1 MTAPIDLVASMVL
14 ENGARWGEVAVPEQW
29 EDMEALLG
37 GGARR
42 RHLWL
47 RARGRSKT
55 LDAGAATLA
64 MMLAGDL
71 KPGDELYA
79 AAAGRDQAGHLARKI
94 RQIGGATPELADA
107 VDVQNYRVVTPRT
120 GAVLD
125 VLSSDLASSW
135 GKTPRWVFLDEF
147 PNHDDT
153 ETAEGF
159 VNALLTSL
167 PKRRDSV
174 LLGVGTPSS
183 PNHWAHRLWDSAV
196 AEPSLWRCSVVSGP
210 APWQDPAEL
219 EWERRRLTPSLW
231 RRLFLCEWAE
241 LDDQLATM
249 EQLRACA
256 GHDGHLPP
264 DPRWSYVTGVDLSF
278 ARDTTAVVTCHAEDR
293 AGRRVLVVDRV
304 RAWRPAK
311 GRQVPLAEVAAYVTE
326 TVRQYGGM
334 IHADPYQA
342 VSAIQEWRAAG
353 LQVKA
358 AAFNPQEN
366 SRRAA
371 LLLSLVTERDMDLPG
386 DDPELFSEITAMRL
400 REGSTPGVL
409 KLVTAQTGGHF
420 DRAMALMLC
429 AQELMGRPSGS
440 WRDAYG
446 DLADCGGCGR
456 PFLASR
462 ESCPWCR
469 TPNPGYVPPLPPRE
483 GGSSPGGGGGDPRV
497 AVRASSWAAAYY
509 PPIRSGA
516 WPGTSTTGR
525 RPRPARPAS
534 AAGAGGSPRGRGCWR
549 ESGA

>member
-1 MTAPIDLVASMVL
+1 VTTPIDLVASMVL
-14 ENGARWGEVAVPEQW
+14 ENGSRWGECALPEQW
-29 EDMEALLG
+29 DDMEALLC
-37 GGARR
+37 APPAAPR

-64 MMLAGDL
+64 TMLAGNIQ
-71 KPGDELYA
+71 PGDEMYA
-79 AAAGRDQAGHLARKI
+79 GAAGREQAGHLARKI
-94 RQIGGATPELADA
+94 QLIAAATPELEGA
-107 VDVQNYRVVTPRT
+107 VDVQNFRVVTPRT

-125 VLSSDLASSW
+125 VVSSDLSSSW

-174 LLGVGTPSS
+174 LLGAGTPSS
-183 PNHWAHRLWDSAV
+183 PNHWAHRLWDSA
-196 AEPSLWRCSVVSGP
+196 AAAPDLWRCSVVSGP

-219 EWERRRLTPSLW
+219 EWERRRLAPSLW

-249 EQLRACA
+249 EQIRACA
-256 GHDGHLPP
+256 GHEGTLPP
-264 DPRWSYVTGVDLSF
+264 DGRFSYVTGVDLSF

-293 AGRRVLVVDRV
+293 AGRRVLVLDRL

-311 GRQVPLAEVAAYVTE
+311 GRQVPLAEVAAYVVS
-326 TVRQYGGM
+326 TVAEYGGM
-334 IHADPYQA
+334 VHADPYQA

-358 AAFNPQEN
+358 AVFNPQEN

-371 LLLSLVTERDMDLPG
+371 LLLSLITERDLDLPE
-386 DDPELFSEITAMRL
+386 DPELFGEVTAMRL
-400 REGSTPGVL
+400 REGATPGVL
-409 KLVTAQTGGHF
+409 KLVTDGSSKGHF

-429 AQELMGRPSGS
+429 AQELMGRPAGS
-440 WRDAYG
+440 YRDAYG
-446 DLADCGGCGR
+446 DLADCAGCGR
-456 PFLASR
+456 AFFASR
-462 ESCPWCR
+462 PACPWCR
-469 TPNPGYVPPLPPRE
+469 EANPAYIAPLPAPA
-483 GGSSPGGGGGDPRV
+483 GGAGRGVPVPV
-497 AVRASSWAAAYY
+497 MASSWAAAYY
-509 PPIRSGA
+509 PPNPVRCGSGHVYDGEA
-516 WPGTSTTGR
+516 SPSCPSCQRGGGR
-525 RPRPARPAS
+525 RGRIALPDM
-534 AAGAGGSPRGRGCWR
+534 AGMLRRR
-549 ESGA
+549 